1 MYLVSLLIY
10 SELWFYWSIS
20 HSWFIRFR
28 WINSCSLSSNNN
40 TVNFKNRAAI
50 KQDSSSNTFL
60 RAGYS
65 ANADVFL
72 EQRINVVSVKRDII
86 TKDEKTF
93 VEKVVGDQSFEEFEV
108 ETGLSDGIL
117 IEITGGLDTATQIK
131 VQSDECK
138 NGDED

>member
-1 MYLVSLLIY
+1 MGDEAS
-10 SELWFYWSIS
+10 
-20 HSWFIRFR
+20 
-28 WINSCSLSSNNN
+28 
-40 TVNFKNRAAI
+40 K
-50 KQDSSSNTFL
+50 TFL

-65 ANADVFL
+65 AKADVIL
-72 EQRINVVSVKRDII
+72 EKRTKVISVNERDII